1 MAGASVKSDE
11 RNDQQE
17 PGTVAGPRP
26 PASPRKPKRTR
37 ESQGRLAFW
46 LLLPAGVAVFGVI
59 VYPIFRTLII
69 SLFEVNSALATE
81 TPFVGIENYVTV
93 LTSSGFWSS
102 MGRTLYFTFV
112 STGLELAFGLMVA
125 ALMHAKLH
133 GRWLFRVI
141 VILPWAIPTI
151 VNAAMWKGILNAQYG
166 SLNALLT
173 QLGIIDEYQAWLGD
187 PTLALNMVILSD
199 VWKNTPLVAIFL
211 LAGLAAIPPELYEAA
226 KLDRAGW
233 PRIFRSIVLSMLVP
247 SISIVL
253 VLRTVEA
260 FKVFDIIYAMTRG
273 GPANGTQ
280 TVAYYAYTTAF
291 SDQNFGVGSALSYII
306 VIVILALSAI
316 YLRLLR
322 RSEMSLL

>member
-1 MAGASVKSDE
+1 MKVVSVKLE
-11 RNDQQE
+11 EEKDQRK
-17 PGTVAGPRP
+17 PGNAAGLQPSS
-26 PASPRKPKRTR
+26 SPRKRRRSR

-46 LLLPAGVAVFGVI
+46 LLLPAGIAVFGVI
-59 VYPIFRTLII
+59 VYPVFRTLII

-81 TPFVGIENYVTV
+81 TPFVGIANYVTV
-93 LTSSGFWSS
+93 LTDSGFWSS
-102 MGRTLYFTFV
+102 MGRTLYFTLV
-112 STGLELAFGLMVA
+112 STFLELSFGLIVA
-125 ALMHAKLH
+125 ALMNAKLRA
-133 GRWLFRVI
+133 RWLFRVI

-166 SLNALLT
+166 SLNALLM
-173 QLGIIDEYQAWLGD
+173 QLGFIDQYQAWLGE
-187 PTLALNMVILSD
+187 PALALNMVILAD

-211 LAGLAAIPPELYEAA
+211 LAGLAAIPSELYEAA

-233 PRIFRSIVLSMLVP
+233 PRIFRSIVLPMLVP

-291 SDQNFGVGSALSYII
+291 SGQNFGVGSALSYVI

>member
-1 MAGASVKSDE
+1 MSVVSAENTDTLGGSPS
-11 RNDQQE
+11 
-17 PGTVAGPRP
+17 PGNPPR
-26 PASPRKPKRTR
+26 RRR
-37 ESQGRLAFW
+37 EKQGRLAFW
-46 LLLPAGVAVFGVI
+46 LLLPAAVAVFGVI
-59 VYPIFRTLII
+59 IYPIIRTLFI
-69 SLFEVNSALATE
+69 SFFEVTSALATD
-81 TPFVGIENYVTV
+81 TPFVGIDNYVQV
-93 LTSSGFWSS
+93 LTSVSFWDS
-102 MGRTLYFTFV
+102 MGRTLYFTIV
-112 STGLELAFGLMVA
+112 STALELTFGLIVA
-125 ALMHAKLH
+125 GLLNAKLKA
-133 GRWLFRVI
+133 RWLFRAIVVI
-141 VILPWAIPTI
+141 PWAIPTI
-151 VNAAMWKGILNAQYG
+151 VNAAMWKGIFNAQYG

-187 PTLALNMVILSD
+187 PTTALNMVILAD
-199 VWKNTPLVAIFL
+199 VWKTTPLVAFFL
-211 LAGLAAIPPELYEAA
+211 LAGLTSIPPELYEAA
-226 KLDRAGW
+226 KLDRARW
-233 PRIFRSIVLSMLVP
+233 PRIFRSVVLPMLVP

-306 VIVILALSAI
+306 VVVILALSAI